1 MHDRMVII
9 IVHDTNGCLVS
20 ISFHSS
26 HSPAI
31 VSGEPSRA
39 ETTLTKSL
47 IPTPSKKLKQI
58 GGN

>member
-1 MHDRMVII
+1 MVII
-9 IVHDTNGCLVS
+9 IVHDTSGCLAS
-20 ISFHSS
+20 ICFHSS

-31 VSGEPSRA
+31 VSDEPLRA

-47 IPTPSKKLKQI
+47 IPTLSKKLKQI